1 MGKVIRLRVKPI
13 TEATDEQLK
22 REWKAWFESDAGDE
36 DHVPGNIYDYKDIHA
51 ELNRRGLGEYCAV

>member
-22 REWKAWFESDAGDE
+22 REWKAWFESDSEEWCPGCIYHYDE
-36 DHVPGNIYDYKDIHA
+36 IHA